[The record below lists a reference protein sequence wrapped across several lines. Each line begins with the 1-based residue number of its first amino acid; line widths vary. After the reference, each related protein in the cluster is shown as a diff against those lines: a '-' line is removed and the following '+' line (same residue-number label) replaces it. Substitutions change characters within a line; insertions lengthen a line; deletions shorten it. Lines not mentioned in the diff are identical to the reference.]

1 MRGLWLEDQTLRF
14 RDDLPLPAPPAGEA
28 LVRVTLA
35 GICNTDLELALGYY
49 PFTGIPGHEF
59 VGCVEAGP
67 EAWIGKRVAGEIN
80 ASCGSCSTCAAGR
93 GRHCENRTVLGIVNR
108 HGTFADHLSL
118 PVANLHEIPDDIADE
133 VAVFI
138 EPTAAA
144 LEIQEQIEI
153 GSGDSVVVIG
163 DGKLGQL
170 VARTLAL
177 TGCNLLVVGRHVD
190 KLRRLETR
198 GIRTGLA
205 DDLPLHRADIVV
217 ECTGNA
223 DGFGLARRAVRPC
236 GTIVLK
242 STYRGEAAVDFSS
255 LVVDEVRLLGSR
267 CGPFD
272 KAVPLLAGGRVEVKD
287 LVDSCY
293 PLKDG
298 LEAFAHAGRPGVMK
312 VLLQP

>member
-1 MRGLWLEDQTLRF
+1 
-14 RDDLPLPAPPAGEA
+14 
-28 LVRVTLA
+28 
-35 GICNTDLELALGYY
+35 
-49 PFTGIPGHEF
+49 
-59 VGCVEAGP
+59 
-67 EAWIGKRVAGEIN
+67 
-80 ASCGSCSTCAAGR
+80 
-93 GRHCENRTVLGIVNR
+93 
-108 HGTFADHLSL
+108 
-118 PVANLHEIPDDIADE
+118 
-133 VAVFI
+133 
-138 EPTAAA
+138 
-144 LEIQEQIEI
+144 
-153 GSGDSVVVIG
+153 
-163 DGKLGQL
+163 